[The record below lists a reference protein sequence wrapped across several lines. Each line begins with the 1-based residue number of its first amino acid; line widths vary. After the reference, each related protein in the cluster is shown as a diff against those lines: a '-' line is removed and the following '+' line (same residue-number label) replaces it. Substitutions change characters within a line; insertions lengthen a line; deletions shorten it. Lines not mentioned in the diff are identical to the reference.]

1 MLCILFSS
9 SLVLWNY
16 FNILEKLNTFSISH
30 GCFLENDWLCKLYN
44 LKHEKIELDQ
54 DGCSCLIPKSL
65 TLSYWGS
72 WGQYYKK
79 QQDFWYKI
87 FDIPTPSHAI
97 PHHNLI
103 ENIWAQHLNWR
114 VWSSWGWVRRGLNIL
129 LYPWLI
135 HFILDFIVSGSYFLT
150 RKKQKKLEIIIQNI
164 TKHNYHQWLLVG
176 VVVFWSWSSHDIW
189 WF

>member
-1 MLCILFSS
+1 MNAMYSVQLQFST
-9 SLVLWNY
+9 L
-16 FNILEKLNTFSISH
+16 KLLQYIGKTEHFLNFSWMV
-30 GCFLENDWLCKLYN
+30 CFLENDWLCKLYN

-97 PHHNLI
+97 PHHNLK
-103 ENIWAQHLNWR
+103 ENIWAQHLNRR
-114 VWSSWGWVRRGLNIL
+114 VWGSWGEWGG
-129 LYPWLI
+129 
-135 HFILDFIVSGSYFLT
+135 D
-150 RKKQKKLEIIIQNI
+150 
-164 TKHNYHQWLLVG
+164 
-176 VVVFWSWSSHDIW
+176 
-189 WF
+189 